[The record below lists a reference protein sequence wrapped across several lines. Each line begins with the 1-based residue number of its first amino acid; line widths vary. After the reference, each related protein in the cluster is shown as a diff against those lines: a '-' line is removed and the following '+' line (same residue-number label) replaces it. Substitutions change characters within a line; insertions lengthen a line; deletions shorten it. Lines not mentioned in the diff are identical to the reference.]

1 MLARFVAAFQV
12 SEDKIYNVG
21 SHVSILEVLE
31 VNDPGKVFSTKVLS
45 KDLMGPRQDETIYMF
60 LSVDGA
66 LKTYTFSQSPRR
78 QLFRVQNLKE
88 EEFLPDHPKAP
99 MVKECL
105 ANLHSLFLHSIQQMK
120 TTADLV
126 AATAGTIMIKEK
138 AWDTQQTSTDPLA
151 SALPSSQSTQP
162 SSESLPIPGE

>member
-12 SEDKIYNVG
+12 SEEKIYNVG
-21 SHVSILEVLE
+21 SHVSVLEVLE

-45 KDLMGPRQDETIYMF
+45 KDLMGPRQDEIIYMF

-66 LKTYTFSQSPRR
+66 LKTYTFKQSLRM
-78 QLFRVQNLKE
+78 QFFRVQNLKE

-105 ANLHSLFLHSIQQMK
+105 ANLHSLFMHSIQQMK
-120 TTADLV
+120 TTAELV
-126 AATAGTIMIKEK
+126 AATAGTLMIKEK
-138 AWDTQQTSTDPLA
+138 AHAQLV
-151 SALPSSQSTQP
+151 LPT
-162 SSESLPIPGE
+162 SESPRDESPAQAVQGGHASPS